1 MMEYQ
6 HEIKIPKDRIA
17 VLIGKKGEIKKE
29 IEQATKSKLTID
41 SKEGDVFING
51 KDSIGILTAKEIVQ
65 AISRGFNPEVA
76 MRLLN
81 QDYAFEMINLQ
92 EYAGKSRNDMIRIK
106 SRLIGS
112 EGKTRVAIEELT
124 ETSVTIYGKTV
135 SMIGLIENVAIAK
148 QAVEMLVK
156 GSPHSKVYTFLEKK
170 RRDLKRKSIF

>member
-1 MMEYQ
+1 
-6 HEIKIPKDRIA
+6 
-17 VLIGKKGEIKKE
+17 
-29 IEQATKSKLTID
+29 
-41 SKEGDVFING
+41 
-51 KDSIGILTAKEIVQ
+51 
-65 AISRGFNPEVA
+65 